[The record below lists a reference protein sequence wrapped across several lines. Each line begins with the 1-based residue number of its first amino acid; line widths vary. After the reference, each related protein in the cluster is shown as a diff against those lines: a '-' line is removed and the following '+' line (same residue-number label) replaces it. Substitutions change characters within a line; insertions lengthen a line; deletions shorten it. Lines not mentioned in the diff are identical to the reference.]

1 MMVKQS
7 ETRFKRLNLSRHLW
21 RFRCAAIGIALLP
34 FLLFE
39 ISLWVLGLGDVNEV
53 LDPFIAINHP
63 VSLFE
68 LNAGQ
73 TQYQTVAARK
83 PYFQKASFSKTKTDD
98 TFRIFCLGGSTVQ
111 GRPFAVETSFTS
123 WLKLQLEV
131 ADPNRKWEVVN
142 CGGVSY
148 ASYRLLPILTEV
160 VNYEPDL
167 VIIYTGHN
175 EFLEDRTYAH
185 LRDPSRWQLISQQA
199 VRNIRTIHLVREM
212 WHKITRDS
220 VSIQKVSL
228 ATEVET
234 ILDHQAGL
242 ESYQRDRT
250 WQANVIQHFKF
261 NIHKMI
267 EICDSNQVPLYLCN
281 PASNIRDCPPFKS
294 APTSGLD
301 PETIQSIKQTKSD
314 IPNQLQGRS
323 AKPIRESA
331 HQLTQLDPHNAVTL
345 YQAGLLLLNNGAG
358 SVARDVL
365 LRAKDED
372 LCPLRILTVMNE
384 FLASVPG
391 SPELQVIDVQKYFAE
406 QSPVQIP
413 GDNLFLDHVHP
424 TIRGHQLIARY
435 LFERMVLQT
444 IITPP
449 ADFAVQRNNRFRTHL
464 GSLSEV
470 YYQQGK
476 IRLKGLQMWTRGQA
490 GRVDLLIEENIQ
502 QNQKI
507 NSSEELPAP

>member
-7 ETRFKRLNLSRHLW
+7 ETRFNLSRHSW
-21 RFRCAAIGIALLP
+21 RFRCAAIGIAILP
-34 FLLFE
+34 FVLFE
-39 ISLWVLGLGDVNEV
+39 ISLRILGLGAVNEA

-68 LNAGQ
+68 LNAEQ

-83 PYFQKASFSKTKTDD
+83 RYFQKVSFPKTKTDD

-160 VNYEPDL
+160 MNYEPDL
-167 VIIYTGHN
+167 VVIYTGHN

-185 LRDPSRWQLISQQA
+185 LRDPSRWQSISQQA

-212 WHKITRDS
+212 WHKITGDS
-220 VSIQKVSL
+220 VSTQKVRL

-261 NIHKMI
+261 NIHKMV
-267 EICDSNQVPLYLCN
+267 EICDSNRVPLYLCN

-301 PETIQSIKQTKSD
+301 QATIQSIKQTKSE
-314 IPNQLQGRS
+314 IPNQLQSRS
-323 AKPIRESA
+323 ATPIRESA
-331 HQLTQLDPHNAVTL
+331 HQLTQLDPHNAATL
-345 YQAGLLLLNNGAG
+345 YQAGLLLLNNDAGAE
-358 SVARDVL
+358 ARDVL
-365 LRAKDED
+365 LQAKDED
-372 LCPLRILTVMNE
+372 ICPLRILTVMNE
-384 FLASVPG
+384 FLVSVP
-391 SPELQVIDVQKYFAE
+391 SSQELQVIDVQKYFAE
-406 QSPVQIP
+406 QSPAQIP
-413 GDNLFLDHVHP
+413 GSNIFLDHVHP
-424 TIRGHQLIARY
+424 TIRGHQLIAGY
-435 LFERMVLQT
+435 LFEKMVAQA
-444 IITPP
+444 IIKRP
-449 ADFAVQRNNRFRTHL
+449 ANFAVQRSNRFRTHFE
-464 GSLSEV
+464 SLSEV
-470 YYQQGK
+470 YYQQGR

-502 QNQKI
+502 QNQKT
-507 NSSEELPAP
+507 NSSEESQTP

>member
-1 MMVKQS
+1 MVAKQP
-7 ETRFKRLNLSRHLW
+7 ETRFKRYNLLRYAW

-39 ISLWVLGLGDVNEV
+39 ISLRILDIGDVNEA

-68 LNAGQ
+68 LNAEQ

-83 PYFQKASFSKTKTDD
+83 RYFQNVSFPKTKTDD

-160 VNYEPDL
+160 MNYEPDL
-167 VIIYTGHN
+167 VVIYTGHN

-185 LRDPSRWQLISQQA
+185 LRDPSRWQSISQQA
-199 VRNIRTIHLVREM
+199 VRNIRTIHLAREM
-212 WHKITRDS
+212 WHKITGDS
-220 VSIQKVSL
+220 VSTQKVTL
-228 ATEVET
+228 AAEVET

-242 ESYQRDRT
+242 KSYQRDRT
-250 WQANVIQHFKF
+250 WQANVIEHFKF
-261 NIHKMI
+261 NIRKMI
-267 EICDSNQVPLYLCN
+267 AICDSNRVPLYLCN
-281 PASNIRDCPPFKS
+281 PASNIRDCTPFKS

-301 PETIQSIKQTKSD
+301 QATIQSIQQTKSD
-314 IPNQLQGRS
+314 IPKQLQSRS
-323 AKPIRESA
+323 VKPIRESA
-331 HQLTQLDPHNAVTL
+331 HRLTQLDPHNAATL

-358 SVARDVL
+358 VAARDVL

-372 LCPLRILTVMNE
+372 ICPLRILTVMNE
-384 FLASVPG
+384 FLVSVPSG
-391 SPELQVIDVQKYFAE
+391 QALQVIDVQEYFAE
-406 QSPVQIP
+406 RSPVQIP

-424 TIRGHQLIARY
+424 TIRGHQLIAEY
-435 LFERMVLQT
+435 LFERMVAQA
-444 IITPP
+444 IIKPP
-449 ADFAVQRNNRFRTHL
+449 ADFAAQRSNRFRTHL
-464 GSLSEV
+464 ESLSEV
-470 YYQQGK
+470 YYQQGE
-476 IRLKGLQMWTRGQA
+476 IRLKGLQMWSRGHA

-502 QNQKI
+502 QNKNT
-507 NSSEELPAP
+507 NSSEESEAP

>member
-1 MMVKQS
+1 MVAKQS
-7 ETRFKRLNLSRHLW
+7 KMRFKRSW
-21 RFRCAAIGIALLP
+21 RFRCAAIGFGLVP
-34 FLLFE
+34 FVLFE
-39 ISLWVLGLGDVNEV
+39 ISLRILGIGAVNET

-68 LNAGQ
+68 LNAEQ

-83 PYFQKASFSKTKTDD
+83 RYFQEASFSKNKTDD

-131 ADPNRKWEVVN
+131 ADPNRKWEIVN

-148 ASYRLLPILTEV
+148 ASYRLLPILTEIM
-160 VNYEPDL
+160 NYEPDL
-167 VIIYTGHN
+167 VVIYTGHN

-185 LRDPSRWQLISQQA
+185 LRDPSGWQSISQHA

-212 WHKITRDS
+212 WHKITGDE
-220 VSIQKVSL
+220 VSTQQVSL

-234 ILDHQAGL
+234 ILDQQSGL
-242 ESYQRDRT
+242 KSYQRDRT
-250 WQANVIQHFKF
+250 WQANVIEHFKF

-267 EICDSNQVPLYLCN
+267 EICDSNRVPLYLCN
-281 PASNIRDCPPFKS
+281 PACNIRDCTPFKS

-301 PETIQSIKQTKSD
+301 PATIQSIKQTKANISK
-314 IPNQLQGRS
+314 QLKSRS
-323 AKPIRESA
+323 VQPIRESA
-331 HQLTQLDPHNAVTL
+331 HRLTQLDPHNAATL
-345 YQAGLLLLNNGAG
+345 FQAGLLLMDNGAG
-358 SVARDVL
+358 VAARDVL

-372 LCPLRILTVMNE
+372 ICPLRILTVMND
-384 FLASVPG
+384 FLTSVPSG
-391 SPELQVIDVQKYFAE
+391 PALQVIDVQEHFAE

-424 TIRGHQLIARY
+424 TIRGHQLIAGY
-435 LFERMVLQT
+435 LFERMVAQA
-444 IITPP
+444 IIQLPM
-449 ADFAVQRNNRFRTHL
+449 DFTVQRSSRFRSHL
-464 GSLSEV
+464 ESLSEV
-470 YYQQGK
+470 YYQQGE
-476 IRLKGLQMWTRGQA
+476 IRLKGLQMWSRGQA

-502 QNQKI
+502 QNKET
-507 NSSEELPAP
+507 NSSERSQAP